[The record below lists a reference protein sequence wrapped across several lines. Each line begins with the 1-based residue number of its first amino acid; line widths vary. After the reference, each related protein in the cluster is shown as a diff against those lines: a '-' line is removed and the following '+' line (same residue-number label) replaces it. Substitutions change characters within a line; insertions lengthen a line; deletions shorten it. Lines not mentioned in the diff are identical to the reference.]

1 MEWPRQSAHG
11 VKNGRMTELGVQVE
25 TGESHGIYALLPIL
39 AASFKES
46 QWKRLNCSPAPQLQI
61 DSPIADKQK
70 TEEDLL
76 TYSALSLSLP
86 LAVGPHQ

>member
-1 MEWPRQSAHG
+1 MAAAVSAWSQKWANDG
-11 VKNGRMTELGVQVE
+11 AWRASRNRRKPW
-25 TGESHGIYALLPIL
+25 YALLPIL